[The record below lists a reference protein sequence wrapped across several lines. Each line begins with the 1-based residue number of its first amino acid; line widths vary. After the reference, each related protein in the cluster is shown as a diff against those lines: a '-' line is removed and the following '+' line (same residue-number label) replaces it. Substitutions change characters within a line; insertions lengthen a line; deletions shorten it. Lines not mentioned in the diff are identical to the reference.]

1 MSSHLKT
8 SLCQK
13 VNRTEDF
20 EAMEMKDFKKQ
31 TETGSF
37 LKKSTQAKENEDTD
51 SEVSESLYKDAES
64 SDEDGGGSHPHP
76 TPVAGSPSWKVNYD
90 WLGENS
96 DEDGSGSPHPTYVA
110 ATASPHSKEYLEDA
124 QFVKDFLIS
133 TVGNRKKEEENRKQQ
148 EKMREEEIQREERH
162 IEREH
167 ELELAR
173 IRTARNDEN
182 RSPLTNVTSN
192 EDGDISLDK
201 LIKGVEILKIPVL
214 RKTESWNLFFDS
226 LERAYKHKKVPEEFQ
241 AEILLKLLGDK
252 ASNVLVYIKEEDLKD
267 YAKVKALILKEFE
280 PTPQTCLENFQKAKR
295 NSGETHIQFVSRL
308 TSTWEYYCK
317 LRKQGEKWLRSQG
330 LAKECD
336 IYFGA
341 KQKSFD
347 EPRND
352 LRRTF
357 PSEKYVPSHQRR
369 EISRR
374 DTDIL
379 KRKEC
384 FVCGSLL
391 HLARE
396 CPDKRKR
403 NEFVPKQNDKNIHKN
418 SNSNKNRS
426 ANQEAAV
433 AKVDSSHLQSESVQ
447 NLVTP
452 LKNNIYIHSKEIES
466 IIDSGTQISIIH
478 SSLIPDL
485 KDQEGSKILQTPAFG
500 GQIEAK
506 ICRVSIY
513 YKNSGNNLFNN
524 VDTLIAVTDKLNV
537 PCLITPGIY
546 ELLAHSADISH
557 FLMTK

>member
-1 MSSHLKT
+1 MFKNVKKEDIVTVL
-8 SLCQK
+8 
-13 VNRTEDF
+13 TE
-20 EAMEMKDFKKQ
+20 
-31 TETGSF
+31 
-37 LKKSTQAKENEDTD
+37 
-51 SEVSESLYKDAES
+51 
-64 SDEDGGGSHPHP
+64 
-76 TPVAGSPSWKVNYD
+76 
-90 WLGENS
+90 LGETVNI
-96 DEDGSGSPHPTYVA
+96 DMKMGDLKQKLLTN
-110 ATASPHSKEYLEDA
+110 KEYLEDA

-133 TVGNRKKEEENRKQQ
+133 TVENRKKEEENRKQQ
-148 EKMREEEIQREERH
+148 EKMREEEIQREERR

-167 ELELAR
+167 EFELAR
-173 IRTARNDEN
+173 IRTTRNDEN
-182 RSPLTNVTSN
+182 RSPPSSVTRN
-192 EDGDISLDK
+192 GDGDISLDK
-201 LIKGVEILKIPVL
+201 LIKGVEILTVPVP
-214 RKTESWNLFFDS
+214 RKAESWNLFFDS

-252 ASNVLVYIKEEDLKD
+252 ASNALVYIKEEDLKD
-267 YAKVKALILKEFE
+267 YAKVEDYETLKELIISDKLFQALDND
-280 PTPQTCLENFQKAKR
+280 TASHICL
-295 NSGETHIQFVSRL
+295 
-308 TSTWEYYCK
+308 
-317 LRKQGEKWLRSQG
+317 KQGEKWLRPQE

-341 KQKSFD
+341 KQKSLD

-357 PSEKYVPSHQRR
+357 SSEKYVPPHQRR

-374 DTDIL
+374 DNGIP

-418 SNSNKNRS
+418 SNKNRS
-426 ANQEAAV
+426 ANQEAVV

-452 LKNNIYIHSKEIES
+452 LKKINIYIHSKEIEA
-466 IIDSGTQISIIH
+466 IIDSGTQISIVH

-485 KDQEGSKILQTPAFG
+485 QDQEGSKILLTPAFG

-524 VDTLIAVTDKLNV
+524 VDTLISVTDKLNV

-546 ELLAHSADISH
+546 KLLVHSADISH
-557 FLMTK
+557 FFDDEINSEQKT

>member
-1 MSSHLKT
+1 MFKNVKKEDIVTVLTELGETVNIDMKMEDGRSETETANYAKKNRILECIFRLVGT
-8 SLCQK
+8 SL
-13 VNRTEDF
+13 
-20 EAMEMKDFKKQ
+20 
-31 TETGSF
+31 
-37 LKKSTQAKENEDTD
+37 
-51 SEVSESLYKDAES
+51 
-64 SDEDGGGSHPHP
+64 
-76 TPVAGSPSWKVNYD
+76 
-90 WLGENS
+90 
-96 DEDGSGSPHPTYVA
+96 
-110 ATASPHSKEYLEDA
+110 
-124 QFVKDFLIS
+124 
-133 TVGNRKKEEENRKQQ
+133 
-148 EKMREEEIQREERH
+148 
-162 IEREH
+162 
-167 ELELAR
+167 
-173 IRTARNDEN
+173 
-182 RSPLTNVTSN
+182 
-192 EDGDISLDK
+192 
-201 LIKGVEILKIPVL
+201 
-214 RKTESWNLFFDS
+214 
-226 LERAYKHKKVPEEFQ
+226 KHKKVPEEFQ
-241 AEILLKLLGDK
+241 AEIFLKLLGHK

-280 PTPQTCLENFQKAKR
+280 PAPQACLENFRKAKR

-308 TSTWEYYCK
+308 TSTWEYYFELRKVEDYESLKELIISYK
-317 LRKQGEKWLRSQG
+317 LFQALDNDTASHICLKQGEKWLRPQE

-347 EPRND
+347 EPRNV

-357 PSEKYVPSHQRR
+357 SSKKYVPPHQRR

-374 DTDIL
+374 DNGIL

-396 CPDKRKR
+396 CPDKHKR
-403 NEFVPKQNDKNIHKN
+403 NEFAPKQNDKNIHKN
-418 SNSNKNRS
+418 SNKNIS
-426 ANQEAAV
+426 ANQEAVV

-452 LKNNIYIHSKEIES
+452 LKTINIYIHSKEIEA
-466 IIDSGTQISIIH
+466 IIDFGTQISIVH

-485 KDQEGSKILQTPAFG
+485 QDQEGSKILLTPAFG

-546 ELLAHSADISH
+546 ELLVNSADDFSHQSSEGVGEEQLLEQPIEVRRSDVSPSTRTKPEISEVLENVDDVTSSTGATRLRKEQRSCRSLKEA
-557 FLMTK
+557 FLQCKAKKENYSFIDGLLHHTGKILGQPVTQLVLPQNRRQQVLKLAHESVFGSHMGRRKTKERIRYSFYWPGLSQYVEIFC